1 MADQK
6 NKKVNENVKL
16 EKEIDSLNIKKEL
29 PKRKSFRLLIL
40 SSFIQRLKED
50 KLYLLCFIITIL
62 TFSVYSSIKVQE
74 SEGAFTKKSETVVE
88 KGDTNE
94 VSNDEKLD
102 VTSLVGIYIKS
113 YKLDKKFKYGDSCE
127 VSGYDF
133 VYEIKKD
140 NSINHY
146 IVNDCFGTVLL
157 SSDMLGYINGGNV
170 RNIGSKKAIYVFN
183 NNKLSEIDGLTYV
196 KNDKYKLGTEITKL
210 VNSKLTFYGDKFI
223 VLNDNDLYLINGN
236 KIDFELI
243 PKTLLT
249 KSIYKIDKNTYKYFV
264 YNDEETE
271 VCYEDINLAEVGFE
285 DKEIYSIYS
294 IMFDEAALSFKD
306 SVLETTRNRSDTCE
320 ILDTDINKY
329 ND

>member
-1 MADQK
+1 MQ
-6 NKKVNENVKL
+6 V
-16 EKEIDSLNIKKEL
+16 
-29 PKRKSFRLLIL
+29 
-40 SSFIQRLKED
+40 
-50 KLYLLCFIITIL
+50 YL
-62 TFSVYSSIKVQE
+62 
-74 SEGAFTKKSETVVE
+74 
-88 KGDTNE
+88 
-94 VSNDEKLD
+94 
-102 VTSLVGIYIKS
+102 
-113 YKLDKKFKYGDSCE
+113 
-127 VSGYDF
+127 
-133 VYEIKKD
+133 
-140 NSINHY
+140 
-146 IVNDCFGTVLL
+146 IVNRFGHYNLKQM
-157 SSDMLGYINGGNV
+157 SCN
-170 RNIGSKKAIYVFN
+170 
-183 NNKLSEIDGLTYV
+183 
-196 KNDKYKLGTEITKL
+196 
-210 VNSKLTFYGDKFI
+210 